1 MKIIFMVVLF
11 IVAFAGGASWAELKA
26 EKLIKRLE
34 FKNHLLRLDCQR
46 LSETLKELRSKDDE
60 YN

>member
-1 MKIIFMVVLF
+1 MKILIFCFLLL
-11 IVAFAGGASWAELKA
+11 VAFAIGASWAELKA

-46 LSETLKELRSKDDE
+46 LSETLQELRRKE
-60 YN
+60 NGNT